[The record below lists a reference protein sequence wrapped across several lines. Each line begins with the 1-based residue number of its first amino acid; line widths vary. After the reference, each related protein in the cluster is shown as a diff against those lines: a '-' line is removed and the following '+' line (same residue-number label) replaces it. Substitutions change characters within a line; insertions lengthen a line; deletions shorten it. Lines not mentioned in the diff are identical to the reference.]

1 MFTNY
6 KLNNPELIETPEH
19 LIFEEKV
26 DHNIK
31 SIISLVGNTDRLIPH
46 AKTHKSKDTLKKLI
60 NQGITKHKTS
70 TLNEL
75 EILAECEPDLLIL
88 AYPITSKIKSE
99 RLSKIVKKFPKTKF
113 STIISTKYH
122 YDLIKEINNLDGFYI
137 DLDTGMNRTGVLR
150 ENVDELLDY
159 IRMSKNKNLKGI
171 HAYDGQTYGIVS
183 IEERTLDTKKTLS
196 DIRDVEAQIKEKF
209 SSNECEI
216 IVGGSWSF
224 HFYIDQKDIKLS
236 PGTWIYWDAS
246 NSKQKELDFEIA
258 GLVLG
263 QVIDENIDNGT
274 VTIDIGAKAIS
285 SDPLTENRLHL
296 IDKPNSKLIFQN
308 EEHGIIQLN
317 GDSLTIGDYV
327 LAKPGHACT
336 VTPKYNRALSID
348 KSGNINGIITP
359 HARDRVS
366 NESS

>member
-6 KLNNPELIETPEH
+6 KLNSPELIETPEH

-26 DHNIK
+26 NNNIQ
-31 SIISLVGNTDRLIPH
+31 SIISLVGSTTRLIPH

-60 NQGITKHKTS
+60 NKGITRHKTS

-75 EILAECEPDLLIL
+75 EILAECEPEELIL
-88 AYPITSKIKSE
+88 AYPITSKIKAE
-99 RLSKIVKKFPKTKF
+99 RLSKIVNKFPKTKF
-113 STIISTKYH
+113 SSIISNRYH
-122 YDLIKEINNLDGFYI
+122 YDLIEGINNLDGFYI
-137 DLDTGMNRTGVLR
+137 DLDTGMNRTGIIKEDV
-150 ENVDELLDY
+150 EELLDY
-159 IRMSKNKNLKGI
+159 IQIHTNKNLKGI

-183 IEERTLDTKKTLS
+183 VEERTLDTKKTLS
-196 DIRDVEAQIKEKF
+196 DIREVESKIRTKF
-209 SSNECEI
+209 SSNDCEI

-263 QVIDENIDNGT
+263 QVIDENTNNDT

-285 SDPLTENRLHL
+285 SDPTTENRLHL

-308 EEHGIIQLN
+308 EEHGIVQLN
-317 GDSLTIGDYV
+317 GDSLNIGDYV

-336 VTPKYNRALSID
+336 VTPKYNRALSVD
-348 KSGNINGIITP
+348 KNGNINGIITP

-366 NESS
+366 NETA